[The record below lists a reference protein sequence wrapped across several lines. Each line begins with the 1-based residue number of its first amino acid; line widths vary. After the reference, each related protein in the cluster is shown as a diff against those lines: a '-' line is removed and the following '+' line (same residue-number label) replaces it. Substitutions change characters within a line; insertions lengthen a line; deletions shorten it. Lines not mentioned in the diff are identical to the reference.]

1 MRILNCTA
9 HCVGAL
15 FRASLPAAGRGL
27 GCYPGL
33 WCSGTE
39 GGLGRCSR
47 RHFFRYGGGL
57 GSLLGA
63 RGEDGLGALSVVT
76 LPGSVGVFGTLS
88 RATLLVVAKVAAT
101 AVASK
106 EGARL
111 QNLEGDLL
119 LLVDL
124 VRWGHSVSMG
134 IRSMAGPRHPSWFPG
149 LRPLALC

>member
-1 MRILNCTA
+1 M
-9 HCVGAL
+9 
-15 FRASLPAAGRGL
+15 
-27 GCYPGL
+27 
-33 WCSGTE
+33 
-39 GGLGRCSR
+39 
-47 RHFFRYGGGL
+47 
-57 GSLLGA
+57 GA

-119 LLVDL
+119 LLV
-124 VRWGHSVSMG
+124 
-134 IRSMAGPRHPSWFPG
+134 I
-149 LRPLALC
+149 